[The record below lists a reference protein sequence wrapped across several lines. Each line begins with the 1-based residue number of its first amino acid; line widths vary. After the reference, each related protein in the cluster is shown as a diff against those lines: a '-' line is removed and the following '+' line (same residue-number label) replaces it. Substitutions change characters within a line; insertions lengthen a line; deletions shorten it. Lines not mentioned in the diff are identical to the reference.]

1 MTRTATIATIARL
14 LAPLLLLTLAAGPAR
29 SEPSPS
35 EPLVFVPRI
44 DGPVLGVAATAWL
57 SLALAQKKIVDAP
70 TCGPC
75 DRATINP
82 FDRPLAGRHDAV
94 ADGVSWGTA
103 ALVLALPIAIDAGDV
118 ARAGRGW
125 ARFGHDLGIYAEAIA
140 LDGALNEIV
149 KLAVRRPRPF
159 VYDATLPAATRAASD
174 GYVSF
179 YSEHSSVT
187 FAAATAYTT
196 IFALRHRDRPGLTAL
211 VGSALFSLAATTAAL
226 RVVAGKHFYSDV
238 IVGSAVGIGIG
249 AAVPLLHY
257 YVRRRLPVQPALVPV
272 AGGAIFTLTRVD

>member
-1 MTRTATIATIARL
+1 MTRRSTLLWILVLVLAVASKAR
-14 LAPLLLLTLAAGPAR
+14 AE
-29 SEPSPS
+29 SS
-35 EPLVFVPRI
+35 EPLVFVPKI

-57 SLALAQKKIVDAP
+57 SLALAQKKIVEP

-103 ALVLALPIAIDAGDV
+103 ALVLTLPIAIDAGEV
-118 ARAGRGW
+118 GRARRGW
-125 ARFGHDLGIYAEAIA
+125 ARFGHDMGIYAEAIA
-140 LDGALNEIV
+140 LNGAVNEIV
-149 KLAVRRPRPF
+149 KLGVRRPRPF
-159 VYDATLPAATRAASD
+159 VYDATLPAAKRAAADS
-174 GYVSF
+174 YVSF
-179 YSEHSSVT
+179 YSEHSSVV
-187 FAAATAYTT
+187 FSAAAAFTT

-211 VGSALFSLAATTAAL
+211 VGTALFSLAAATASL

-249 AAVPLLHY
+249 ATVPLLHY